1 MSNLGLMRRLLVLL
15 IVLPVASGACGG
27 GRSPSAPSDVPPP
40 GATQACRVFATE
52 WSSTY
57 TFAAPTTSS
66 ASFNAADRTYT
77 EFSPAGSSQAVRRV
91 IYGSVA
97 DFIDEAAVFGR
108 FLSRRTETCPAREN
122 CSAGLPPSALL
133 AVEVPSYDNQRRRT
147 GLTAQLNGA
156 TLYTD
161 VYTQWDSQG
170 RPTSGTRSVPQACT
184 LPLSVTYNETTRT
197 LAMGP
202 SGPSTGPFCF
212 GLAFAISQR
221 FDANGNVVSETDV
234 AGGTSTT
241 VNHDIHATVQICK

>member
-1 MSNLGLMRRLLVLL
+1 MVT
-15 IVLPVASGACGG
+15 GACGG
-27 GRSPSAPSDVPPP
+27 GRSPSAPSDVTPP

-66 ASFNAADRTYT
+66 ASFNAVDRTYT

-91 IYGSVA
+91 TYGSVA

-122 CSAGLPPSALL
+122 CTSGLPPSALL

-156 TLYTD
+156 ICTGRLYPMG
-161 VYTQWDSQG
+161 QPGPSHFRSRG
-170 RPTSGTRSVPQACT
+170 RCHNRARCRCQPR
-184 LPLSVTYNETTRT
+184 TTRPRARWQWGRRGQV
-197 LAMGP
+197 LVRSA
-202 SGPSTGPFCF
+202 SASHLRSLKDSTRT
-212 GLAFAISQR
+212 A
-221 FDANGNVVSETDV
+221 
-234 AGGTSTT
+234 TSS
-241 VNHDIHATVQICK
+241 ARRMSREARPRP

>member
-66 ASFNAADRTYT
+66 ASFNAVDRTYT
-77 EFSPAGSSQAVRRV
+77 EVSPAGSSQAVRRV

-108 FLSRRTETCPAREN
+108 FLSRRTETCPT
-122 CSAGLPPSALL
+122 
-133 AVEVPSYDNQRRRT
+133 YDE
-147 GLTAQLNGA
+147 A
-156 TLYTD
+156 
-161 VYTQWDSQG
+161 
-170 RPTSGTRSVPQACT
+170 
-184 LPLSVTYNETTRT
+184 TRT
-197 LAMGP
+197 LATGP
-202 SGPSTGPFCF
+202 SGPGTGPFCF
-212 GLAFAISQR
+212 GLAFALSQR

-234 AGGTSTT
+234 AGGTPRPRTT
-241 VNHDIHATVQICK
+241 TSARRCRSANKERLFSFLTSAFPLPNYRFQLPITNSRCP